1 MIFWIAILAGVL
13 FVWLAIRMGFYETW
27 ALFFNTV
34 VSIYVSVFLAP
45 MLIEF
50 VPAPSGAASYHV
62 ALCLIV
68 LAGGVFA
75 LLQGLSYVFL
85 TGQFHIPFPR
95 VFDIVLSGVLGFAT
109 GFLLLSFLALV
120 LTTTPLAENKIV
132 GIFGLTK
139 QPQRGPTNLV
149 WEPQPRLPHPMLRRD
164 PLVCRLQRRRQ
175 HDASRRAEAP
185 GGTQSRLPSEQKS
198 VGGQRAIQASASQRD
213 HAPQGPSHG
222 RLRHAMIVNRL
233 WLRRSLSL
241 HVRRSTKRAS
251 QPIDVPR
258 SSMPVRQPA
267 PPRPLSCGRWG
278 PESGAEAGRP
288 APAATASPRRPIPSF
303 V

>member
-34 VSIYVSVFLAP
+34 VSIYVSVFLTP

-95 VFDIVLSGVLGFAT
+95 VFDIVLSGVA
-109 GFLLLSFLALV
+109 
-120 LTTTPLAENKIV
+120 
-132 GIFGLTK
+132 
-139 QPQRGPTNLV
+139 
-149 WEPQPRLPHPMLRRD
+149 
-164 PLVCRLQRRRQ
+164 
-175 HDASRRAEAP
+175 
-185 GGTQSRLPSEQKS
+185 
-198 VGGQRAIQASASQRD
+198 
-213 HAPQGPSHG
+213 
-222 RLRHAMIVNRL
+222 RLRHRFP
-233 WLRRSLSL
+233 
-241 HVRRSTKRAS
+241 RA
-251 QPIDVPR
+251 QL
-258 SSMPVRQPA
+258 
-267 PPRPLSCGRWG
+267 PRPGLDDH
-278 PESGAEAGRP
+278 AAGREQDRRHLRLNQTTRSRP
-288 APAATASPRRPIPSF
+288 ISFASPNAAT
-303 V
+303 

>member
-1 MIFWIAILAGVL
+1 MIFWIAVLAGVL

-27 ALFFNTV
+27 VLFFNTV

-95 VFDIVLSGVLGFAT
+95 VFDIVLSGVVGFAT
-109 GFLLLSFLALV
+109 GFLVLSFLGLI

-132 GIFGLTK
+132 GIFGLTS
-139 QPQRGPTNLV
+139 QPRQANLV
-149 WEPQPRLPHPMLRRD
+149 CLTRCCDVIHAFAGFSDAGNTTQAAVQRLLEVPKADSHP
-164 PLVCRLQRRRQ
+164 
-175 HDASRRAEAP
+175 
-185 GGTQSRLPSEQKS
+185 
-198 VGGQRAIQASASQRD
+198 
-213 HAPQGPSHG
+213 
-222 RLRHAMIVNRL
+222 N
-233 WLRRSLSL
+233 
-241 HVRRSTKRAS
+241 KRAS
-251 QPIDVPR
+251 EANEPSKPQPPKEATPRKGRRTIDYD
-258 SSMPVRQPA
+258 MQ
-267 PPRPLSCGRWG
+267 
-278 PESGAEAGRP
+278 
-288 APAATASPRRPIPSF
+288 
-303 V
+303 